1 MNRVPTCTKTNTFNE
16 SIKCLHWL
24 FLVVLDGFRS
34 FQVVFRSFQAKNTIT
49 EVKKYDDRKKI
60 KNTIIEVLHEL
71 ETVLKKLFIW
81 FTENEMMVYV
91 GKCHLVLSSIENH
104 AIGISGFTVK
114 NSRCEKLLGVHFD
127 DQLKFNFHIETLCKN
142 ASGKLHALARV
153 TLYLPMKQILINA
166 FFDSKFNHCS
176 LIWMC
181 HSRNLYHKTNRL
193 HEKCLHIIYNDKS
206 LHMNNYYLK
215 MALFLC
221 IIRICKDL
229 FQKFIK
235 SPTDSVPRL

>member
-1 MNRVPTCTKTNTFNE
+1 
-16 SIKCLHWL
+16 
-24 FLVVLDGFRS
+24 
-34 FQVVFRSFQAKNTIT
+34 
-49 EVKKYDDRKKI
+49 
-60 KNTIIEVLHEL
+60 
-71 ETVLKKLFIW
+71 
-81 FTENEMMVYV
+81 MMVYV
-91 GKCHLVLSSIENH
+91 GKCHLVLSSIENQ

-181 HSRNLYHKTNRL
+181 HSRNLYHKTNWL

-229 FQKFIK
+229 
-235 SPTDSVPRL
+235 L